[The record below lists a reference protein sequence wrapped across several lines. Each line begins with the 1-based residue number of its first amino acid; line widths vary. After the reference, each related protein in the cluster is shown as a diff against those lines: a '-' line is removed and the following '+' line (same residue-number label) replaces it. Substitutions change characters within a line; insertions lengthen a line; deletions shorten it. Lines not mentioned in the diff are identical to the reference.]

1 MSTESTLR
9 IGDAAAI
16 LGIEAHVLRHWESVG
31 LLHPPRTP
39 SGHRTYNQQTL
50 DIARLIRILQR
61 TGLSLEQIR
70 DLGANSSATRIT
82 LIETR
87 RAEIRARMALLEATD
102 SFLAHLTTCSHP
114 LIADCP
120 ECSKFSRL
128 TPPPHLDTPIG
139 NTRTPTTTH
148 APAPRS
154 ESAGIP

>member
-70 DLGANSSATRIT
+70 DLGANTSATRIT
-82 LIETR
+82 LIEAK
-87 RAEIRARMALLEATD
+87 RAEIQARMALLEATD
-102 SFLAHLTTCSHP
+102 RFLAHLTTCSHP
-114 LIADCP
+114 VIADCP

-128 TPPPHLDTPIG
+128 APPPHPENSPIHQSATPARRPH
-139 NTRTPTTTH
+139 TPRT
-148 APAPRS
+148 S
-154 ESAGIP
+154 EFRH

>member
-1 MSTESTLR
+1 MTTVSDLR

-70 DLGANSSATRIT
+70 DLGTSAYDARAA
-82 LIETR
+82 LIEAK
-87 RAEIRARMALLEATD
+87 RAEIHARMALLEATD
-102 SFLAHLTTCSHP
+102 GFLAHLTSCSHP
-114 LIADCP
+114 VIADCP
-120 ECSKFSRL
+120 ECSEFSRL
-128 TPPPHLDTPIG
+128 EPIAFPTDLPISRSAAPPQ
-139 NTRTPTTTH
+139 
-148 APAPRS
+148 
-154 ESAGIP
+154 